1 MLKKN
6 QGALFLTI
14 CLILTTVSTVGEI
27 YNYSIVF

>member
-6 QGALFLTI
+6 PGTLFLTTY
-14 CLILTTVSTVGEI
+14 LSLTDVSTVGEI